1 VNFNI
6 DKILSEWA
14 YRVDDGQPN
23 VSNPSHIDTLREILY
38 HFGLPHKFIVEYMYG
53 LNEIDFPDQAA
64 YKTYRT
70 KHKMRPTTKVTVG
83 GKETTAG
90 ELDTGKKVDK
100 EPEKKLTSP
109 EDKKYP
115 KKAKDNQWSG
125 KSDDEI
131 IDAVSTKDQADVI
144 LTKSSK
150 DVKLRA
156 TKSREEAF
164 GGKAGKGG
172 GDTTIQEEMTNIGR
186 EITNANPNMTKEEL
200 GEAIAKNVKE
210 NYPDSKVAKNER
222 KLKKLA
228 NASVAGYD
236 SMKEVQSNESFD
248 YNKQQP
254 EGYPVNTTDSTVVRD
269 TLATQLRNAKTP
281 EQVAHAKEELYE
293 FQKNAGD
300 KSITGKEGDADTIMI
315 YKDSKG
321 NDRVCYISNKQT
333 LGDQQ
338 SSGTVN
344 SSRRSILKASKTLNL
359 TESQEKDVV
368 RITEEQ
374 FEKANRFDENMA
386 DGVKSAAENYKTE
399 LSTPQAK
406 STMAKCAQAL
416 NGRKKMGKPQDNLTS
431 AETQTKRKYSAD
443 VLKKPEVQAKLIGA
457 DGPPNN
463 DIKSKEYKA
472 WKKKTQG
479 EWNSEERN
487 FNDDEIV
494 NAATMVTGTGGI
506 SRGNHI
512 RTNEKV
518 AIVSRDIH
526 QKMQKKIDAG
536 MSAEEAAAEL
546 KIEFDKPDKDGNV
559 MYNGVFEENDLVE
572 VHSNPGLREMEKAE
586 RGRKK
591 DIEGMQTETTKRMI
605 ELDEKETGKKSPPNG
620 PRTQAYVKGFL
631 ERVHIIQNVGGSA
644 DGKKLT
650 EMGEYSVSP
659 QDYRTSLAKVTG
671 YEGDV
676 NDNKTLEKHLLES
689 IEVEADSM
697 RLIYTCKITGKKLHI
712 GTDTH
717 RTGGAISKVA
727 GQYGKDLQNAI
738 AENERK

>member
-1 VNFNI
+1 MRFNYLV
-6 DKILSEWA
+6 KEWA
-14 YRVDDGQPN
+14 WRVNNGMPDPKKRTHLQILEDVLRDYKYSEEFIQEYILQIEAVCQQGQNPGRDGC
-23 VSNPSHIDTLREILY
+23 V
-38 HFGLPHKFIVEYMYG
+38 
-53 LNEIDFPDQAA
+53 AA
-64 YKTYRT
+64 DGSK
-70 KHKMRPTTKVTVG
+70 G
-83 GKETTAG
+83 
-90 ELDTGKKVDK
+90 TGKKAEK
-100 EPEKKLTSP
+100 EPKKKSSSP

-115 KKAKDNQWSG
+115 KKAKDREWTG
-125 KSDDEI
+125 KSTDEI
-131 IDAVSTKDQADVI
+131 TDAVSTKDEPAVIETKGPNDV
-144 LTKSSK
+144 SN
-150 DVKLRA
+150 RA
-156 TKSREEAF
+156 SKSREKAF

-186 EITNANPNMTKEEL
+186 EITNSNPNMTKEEL
-200 GEAIAKNVKE
+200 GEAIAKHVKE
-210 NYPDSKVAKNER
+210 NYPDSKVAKNEK

-228 NASVAGYD
+228 EASVAGYD

-248 YNKQQP
+248 YNKEQP

-269 TLATQLRNAKTP
+269 TLVTQLREAEKSGDA
-281 EQVAHAKEELYE
+281 EKIKHAKNELYE
-293 FQKNAGD
+293 FQTNAGD

-333 LGDQQ
+333 LNDQQ

-344 SSRRSILKASKTLNL
+344 SSRKSILSASKTLNL
-359 TESQEKDVV
+359 TESQQNDVV

-374 FEKANRFDENMA
+374 FAKANKFDENMA
-386 DGVKSAAENYKTE
+386 QGVKSATDKHEKE

-416 NGRKKMGKPQDNLTS
+416 NGRKKMGKPQDELTP
-431 AETQTKRKYSAD
+431 AEKEKKRKYAQD
-443 VLKKPEVQAKLIGA
+443 TLKKPEVQAKLMGA

-463 DIKSKEYKA
+463 DVKSKEYKE
-472 WKKKTQG
+472 WKKKTQE
-479 EWNSEERN
+479 EWKSEERN
-487 FNDDEIV
+487 YNDDDIV

-506 SRGNHI
+506 SRGNQI

-536 MSAEEAAAEL
+536 MSPEEAAAEL
-546 KIEFDKPDKDGNV
+546 KKQFDKPDKDGNV
-559 MYNGVFEENDLVE
+559 MYGGVFDEKDFIEI
-572 VHSNPGLREMEKAE
+572 HSNPGLREMEKAE

-591 DIEGMQTETTKRMI
+591 DIEGMQVETTKRMI

-631 ERVHIIQNVGGSA
+631 ERVHIIQNVGGTA
-644 DGKKLT
+644 DGRKLT
-650 EMGEYSVSP
+650 EMGKHSVSP
-659 QDYRTSLAKVTG
+659 QDYRNSLAKITG
-671 YEGDV
+671 YKGDI
-676 NDNKTLEKHLLES
+676 NDLKALEKHLVEN
-689 IEVEADSM
+689 IEVEPDSM
-697 RLIYTCKITGKKLHI
+697 RLIYTCKTTGKKLHI

-727 GQYGKDLQNAI
+727 GQYGKDLQTAFV
-738 AENERK
+738 ENEKKK

>member
-1 VNFNI
+1 MRFNYLV
-6 DKILSEWA
+6 KEWA
-14 YRVDDGQPN
+14 WRVNDGMPDPKKRTHLQILED
-23 VSNPSHIDTLREILY
+23 VLRDYKYSEDFIKEYILQIESTCQQGQNPGRD
-38 HFGLPHKFIVEYMYG
+38 GCV
-53 LNEIDFPDQAA
+53 AA
-64 YKTYRT
+64 DGSK
-70 KHKMRPTTKVTVG
+70 G
-83 GKETTAG
+83 S
-90 ELDTGKKVDK
+90 GKKAEK
-100 EPEKKLTSP
+100 EPKKKSSSQ

-115 KKAKDNQWSG
+115 KKAKDKEWTG
-125 KSDDEI
+125 KSTDEI
-131 IDAVSTKDQADVI
+131 IDSVSTKDEPAVIETKGPSDV
-144 LTKSSK
+144 SNRSK
-150 DVKLRA
+150 
-156 TKSREEAF
+156 KSREKAF

-210 NYPDSKVAKNER
+210 NYPDSKVANNEK

-236 SMKEVQSNESFD
+236 SMKEVQANESFD
-248 YNKQQP
+248 YNKEQP

-269 TLATQLRNAKTP
+269 TLATQLREAEKSGDA
-281 EQVAHAKEELYE
+281 EKIKHAKNELYE

-333 LGDQQ
+333 LNDQQ

-344 SSRRSILKASKTLNL
+344 SSRKSILKAAKTLNL
-359 TESQEKDVV
+359 TDSQQSDVV
-368 RITEEQ
+368 TITEEQ
-374 FEKANRFDENMA
+374 FAEANKFDENMA
-386 DGVKSAAENYKTE
+386 QGVKSATEKHGKE

-416 NGRKKMGKPQDNLTS
+416 NGRKKIGKPQDELTP
-431 AETQTKRKYSAD
+431 AEKEKKRKYAQNT
-443 VLKKPEVQAKLIGA
+443 LKKPEVQAKLMGA

-463 DIKSKEYKA
+463 DVKSKEYKE

-479 EWNSEERN
+479 EWKSKERN
-487 FNDDEIV
+487 YNDDDIV

-506 SRGNHI
+506 SRGNQI

-526 QKMQKKIDAG
+526 KKMQKKIDAG
-536 MSAEEAAAEL
+536 MSPEEAAAEL
-546 KIEFDKPDKDGNV
+546 KKEFDKPDKDGNV
-559 MYNGVFEENDLVE
+559 MYNGVFDEKDLIE
-572 VHSNPGLREMEKAE
+572 VHGNPGLREMEKAE

-591 DIEGMQTETTKRMI
+591 DIEGMQTETTKRMK
-605 ELDEKETGKKSPPNG
+605 ELDEKETGKKAPPNG

-644 DGKKLT
+644 DGRKLT
-650 EMGEYSVSP
+650 EMGEHSVSP
-659 QDYRTSLAKVTG
+659 QDYRTSLAKITG
-671 YEGDV
+671 YEGDT
-676 NDNKTLEKHLLES
+676 NDNKALEKHLVEN
-689 IEVEADSM
+689 IEVEPDSM
-697 RLIYTCKITGKKLHI
+697 RLIYTCKTTGKKLHI

-727 GQYGKDLQNAI
+727 GQYGKDLQTAI
-738 AENERK
+738 AENEKKK

>member
-1 VNFNI
+1 MRFNYLV
-6 DKILSEWA
+6 KEWA
-14 YRVDDGQPN
+14 WRVNDGMPDPKKRTHLQILED
-23 VSNPSHIDTLREILY
+23 VLRDYKYSEDFIKEYILQIESTCQQGQNPGRD
-38 HFGLPHKFIVEYMYG
+38 GCV
-53 LNEIDFPDQAA
+53 AA
-64 YKTYRT
+64 DGSK
-70 KHKMRPTTKVTVG
+70 G
-83 GKETTAG
+83 S
-90 ELDTGKKVDK
+90 GKKAEK
-100 EPEKKLTSP
+100 EPKKKSSSQ

-115 KKAKDNQWSG
+115 KKAKDKEWTG
-125 KSDDEI
+125 KSTDEI
-131 IDAVSTKDQADVI
+131 IDSVSTKDEPAVIETKGPSDV
-144 LTKSSK
+144 SNRSK
-150 DVKLRA
+150 
-156 TKSREEAF
+156 KSREKAF

-210 NYPDSKVAKNER
+210 NYPDSKVANNEK

-236 SMKEVQSNESFD
+236 SMKEVQANESFD
-248 YNKQQP
+248 YNKEQP

-269 TLATQLRNAKTP
+269 TLATQLREAEKSGDA
-281 EQVAHAKEELYE
+281 EKIKHAKNELYE

-333 LGDQQ
+333 LNDQQ

-344 SSRRSILKASKTLNL
+344 SSRKSILKAAKTLNL
-359 TESQEKDVV
+359 TDSQQSDVV
-368 RITEEQ
+368 TITEEQ
-374 FEKANRFDENMA
+374 FAEANKFDENMA
-386 DGVKSAAENYKTE
+386 QGVKSATEKHGKE

-416 NGRKKMGKPQDNLTS
+416 NGRKKIGKPQSELTP
-431 AETQTKRKYSAD
+431 AEKEKKRKYAENT
-443 VLKKPEVQAKLIGA
+443 LKKPEVQAKLMGA

-463 DIKSKEYKA
+463 DVKSKEYKE

-479 EWNSEERN
+479 EWKSKERN
-487 FNDDEIV
+487 YNDDDIV

-506 SRGNHI
+506 SRGNQI

-526 QKMQKKIDAG
+526 KKMQKKIDAG
-536 MSAEEAAAEL
+536 MSPEEAAAEL
-546 KIEFDKPDKDGNV
+546 KKEFDKPDKDGNV
-559 MYNGVFEENDLVE
+559 MYNGVFDEKDLIE
-572 VHSNPGLREMEKAE
+572 VHGNPGLREMEKAE

-591 DIEGMQTETTKRMI
+591 DIEGMQTETTKRMK
-605 ELDEKETGKKSPPNG
+605 ELDEKETGKKAPPNG

-644 DGKKLT
+644 DGRKLT
-650 EMGEYSVSP
+650 EMGEHSVSP
-659 QDYRTSLAKVTG
+659 QDYRTSLAKITG
-671 YEGDV
+671 YEGDT
-676 NDNKTLEKHLLES
+676 NDNKALEKHLVEN
-689 IEVEADSM
+689 IEVEPDSM
-697 RLIYTCKITGKKLHI
+697 RLIYTCKTTGKKLHI

-727 GQYGKDLQNAI
+727 GQYGKDLQTAI
-738 AENERK
+738 AENEKKK